1 MFKGKALRLRLPHQR
16 TFVAFDGQQ
25 IAHHLGFALLSR
37 FVGQCG
43 GIVGFAG
50 YLAVQRGDQRITM
63 QLCDQRECV
72 CRFMEGNCAL
82 FRVVDLALRALRRP
96 RYLSI
101 MFDQR

>member
-1 MFKGKALRLRLPHQR
+1 MLNRHPLGLRPPHQR

-25 IAHHLGFALLSR
+25 IAHHLGFAPLSR

-63 QLCDQRECV
+63 QPCDQRECV
-72 CRFMEGNCAL
+72 CRFMEGDCAL
-82 FRVVDLALRALRRP
+82 STL
-96 RYLSI
+96 
-101 MFDQR
+101 